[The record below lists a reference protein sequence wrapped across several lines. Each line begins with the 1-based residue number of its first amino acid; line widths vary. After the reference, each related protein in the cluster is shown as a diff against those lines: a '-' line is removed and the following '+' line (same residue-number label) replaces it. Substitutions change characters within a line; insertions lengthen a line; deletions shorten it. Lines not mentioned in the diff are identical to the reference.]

1 MEQVIAVFEPLRS
14 PLFASSSLS
23 ILVGGLSAFAL
34 IYLLR
39 THKLERNMRQILSM
53 LAFFVLIIAGGM
65 AIFGWTSGERIGAVK
80 IYDDHLTTP
89 YGEFAS
95 AEIENAMIFVDQHK
109 SVLTPQYVTGASKR
123 LILITG
129 NGKTYSFSEK
139 NYAVDQMVESIRNW
153 LKGKGKELKSPE

>member
-1 MEQVIAVFEPLRS
+1 
-14 PLFASSSLS
+14 
-23 ILVGGLSAFAL
+23 
-34 IYLLR
+34 
-39 THKLERNMRQILSM
+39 
-53 LAFFVLIIAGGM
+53 
-65 AIFGWTSGERIGAVK
+65 
-80 IYDDHLTTP
+80 

>member
-1 MEQVIAVFEPLRS
+1 LIKNTLCMEQVIAVFEPLRS

-65 AIFGWTSGERIGAVK
+65 AIFGWTSGERIGEVK
-80 IYDDHLTTP
+80 IYDYHLTTS
-89 YGEFAS
+89 YGEFTS
-95 AEIENAMIFVDQHK
+95 TEIENAMIFVDQHK
-109 SVLTPQYVTGASKR
+109 SVLTPQYVTGAYKR
-123 LILITG
+123 IILING
-129 NGKTYSFSEK
+129 NRKTYTFSEK
-139 NYAVDQMVESIRNW
+139 NYAVDQMV
-153 LKGKGKELKSPE
+153 